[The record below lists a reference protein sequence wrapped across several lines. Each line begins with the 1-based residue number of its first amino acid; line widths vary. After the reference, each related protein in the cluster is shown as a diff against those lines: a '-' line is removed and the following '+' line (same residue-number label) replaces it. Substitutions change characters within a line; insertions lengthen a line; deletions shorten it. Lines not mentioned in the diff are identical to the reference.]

1 MKFRL
6 TLLAALL
13 ASTAAFAQTG
23 PAVTPMPGAPIAP
36 AMNQDDAFMFAY
48 HGVGGVP
55 PGYAHPGMAGA
66 FLNESDV
73 VPVTGFTITPADN
86 ISLLFLN
93 PAGTL
98 ATGTITFPAHPGS
111 GQAFCWL
118 SSQTQTAVTM
128 TANTGQT
135 LVGTAVTA
143 GVAGTEYC
151 WRYIAATSTW
161 YRYL

>member
-1 MKFRL
+1 MKH
-6 TLLAALL
+6 LAFLAVLL

-36 AMNQDDAFMFAY
+36 AMNQDDAVMFAR
-48 HGVGGVP
+48 HGVGSVP
-55 PGYAHPGMAGA
+55 PGYAHPGMLGA

-73 VPVTGFTITPADN
+73 VPVTAFAITPADN
-86 ISLLFLN
+86 VSLLFLN

-98 ATGTITFPAHPGS
+98 ATGAITFPAHPGS
-111 GQAFCWL
+111 GQEFCWL
-118 SSQTQTAVTM
+118 SSQTQSAVTM

-135 LVGTAVTA
+135 VVGTAVTA
-143 GVAGTEYC
+143 GTAGISYC

-161 YRYL
+161 YRVQ